1 MLENKIY
8 DLVLLDIMLPK
19 IDGYELLKYI
29 KQVSDI
35 PIIFITAKTQT
46 KDIINRIM
54 KKEIPITR
62 KLDRKGYI
70 FNDDLEIVSVEAE
83 VIQYLLE
90 YCLNR
95 KIEFGQ
101 EFGQQARAIYYD
113 KDFVRRDGR
122 KIGNMV
128 EELYNEHFGI
138 K

>member
-1 MLENKIY
+1 METKI
-8 DLVLLDIMLPK
+8 VKVADIC
-19 IDGYELLKYI
+19 IDGKIVDINGKVRAEAFVYENHY
-29 KQVSDI
+29 SE
-35 PIIFITAKTQT
+35 TQT

-101 EFGQQARAIYYD
+101 QARAIYYD

>member
-1 MLENKIY
+1 
-8 DLVLLDIMLPK
+8 
-19 IDGYELLKYI
+19 
-29 KQVSDI
+29 
-35 PIIFITAKTQT
+35 
-46 KDIINRIM
+46 M

-62 KLDRKGYI
+62 KLERKGYI

-113 KDFVRRDGR
+113 KNYIRQDGR

-128 EELYNEHFGI
+128 EELYNEHYGI

>member
-1 MLENKIY
+1 METKI
-8 DLVLLDIMLPK
+8 VKVADIC
-19 IDGYELLKYI
+19 IDGKIVDINGKVRAEAFVYENHY
-29 KQVSDI
+29 SE
-35 PIIFITAKTQT
+35 TQT

-62 KLDRKGYI
+62 KLDRRGYI
-70 FNDDLEIVSVEAE
+70 FIYYLEIVSVEAE

-113 KDFVRRDGR
+113 KNYVRRDGR
-122 KIGNMV
+122 KIGNIV
-128 EELYNEHFGI
+128 EELYNEHYGI

>member
-1 MLENKIY
+1 
-8 DLVLLDIMLPK
+8 
-19 IDGYELLKYI
+19 
-29 KQVSDI
+29 
-35 PIIFITAKTQT
+35 
-46 KDIINRIM
+46 M

-70 FNDDLEIVSVEAE
+70 FNDDLEIVSVDAE

-128 EELYNEHFGI
+128 EELYNEHYGI
-138 K
+138 KVIGR

>member
-1 MLENKIY
+1 METKI
-8 DLVLLDIMLPK
+8 VKVADIC
-19 IDGYELLKYI
+19 IDGKIVDINGKVRAEAFVYENHY
-29 KQVSDI
+29 SE
-35 PIIFITAKTQT
+35 TQT

-113 KDFVRRDGR
+113 KDYIRQDGR